1 MANLL
6 LSLPDELVAR
16 LKAAVPPRR
25 RSQLVAQLL
34 EAELSRRDD
43 ELYRCALAVEKDKGL
58 NAEMADWDATIA
70 DGLED

>member
-1 MANLL
+1 MASLL
-6 LSLPDELVAR
+6 ISLPDELLAR

-25 RSQLVAQLL
+25 RSQLIARLV
-34 EAELSRRDD
+34 EAELGHRDD
-43 ELYRCALAVEKDKGL
+43 ELYRSALAVEMDKGL